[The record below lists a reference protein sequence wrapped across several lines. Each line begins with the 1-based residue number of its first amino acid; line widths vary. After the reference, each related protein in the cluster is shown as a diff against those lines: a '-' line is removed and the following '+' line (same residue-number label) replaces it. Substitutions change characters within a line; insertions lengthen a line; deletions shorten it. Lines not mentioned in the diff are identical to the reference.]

1 MASGNMNISISDAEA
16 AEIWKQEVE
25 QEIEETKTLLDR
37 VGKALQA
44 VKDDANGTI
53 VDEIYDY
60 GTKFLTF
67 ANEVQKGMTSVLNVV
82 GNFLSAFN
90 EMISKGL
97 SSVQSA
103 ISGISNY

>member
-60 GTKFLTF
+60 GTK
-67 ANEVQKGMTSVLNVV
+67 
-82 GNFLSAFN
+82 
-90 EMISKGL
+90 
-97 SSVQSA
+97 
-103 ISGISNY
+103 